1 MFLLLTIHW
10 LSQVSAIELF
20 QEHWR
25 AATEIGVLWLLIY
38 QIFRVFRS
46 TRGARILIGLAVVV
60 IVLTLASQLL
70 ELKVIEWIIKS
81 AAAILAFGLLIIFQ
95 PELRNALARLGSTN
109 FLPFS
114 TRHQQEFLD
123 ALADAVVKLS
133 NKRFG
138 ALFAIE
144 RNISL
149 ENYEST
155 GVTIDAQLSV
165 ELVTTIF
172 HPKTSLHDGGMVL
185 SQERVEAAGCIFPV
199 SQKEL
204 SDRAL
209 GLRHRAG
216 FGVSEDTDAVA
227 IVVSEETGAI
237 SIIVDG
243 KMLRDLSEAD
253 FRKQLE
259 DIFLSHGQSSEEMV
273 REELDVEN
281 GGSGSGDR
289 DLVSD

>member
-10 LSQVSAIELF
+10 RSQVSAIELF

-109 FLPFS
+109 FFSFS

-123 ALADAVVKLS
+123 ALADAVVELS

-237 SIIVDG
+237 SILVDG

-253 FRKQLE
+253 FRKKLE

-281 GGSGSGDR
+281 GSSGSGDR

>member
-1 MFLLLTIHW
+1 
-10 LSQVSAIELF
+10 VSAIELF

-38 QIFRVFRS
+38 QILRVFRS

-109 FLPFS
+109 LFSFS

-123 ALADAVVKLS
+123 ALSDAVVKLS

-216 FGVSEDTDAVA
+216 FGISEDTDAVA

-237 SIIVDG
+237 SILVDG

-253 FRKQLE
+253 FRKKLE

>member
-1 MFLLLTIHW
+1 M
-10 LSQVSAIELF
+10 SAIELF

-109 FLPFS
+109 FFSFS

-123 ALADAVVKLS
+123 ALSDAVVKLYK
-133 NKRFG
+133 KRFG

-216 FGVSEDTDAVA
+216 FGISEETDAVA

-237 SIIVDG
+237 SILVDG

-253 FRKQLE
+253 FRKKLE

-281 GGSGSGDR
+281 GGSGSGGR

>member
-1 MFLLLTIHW
+1 M
-10 LSQVSAIELF
+10 SAIELF

-109 FLPFS
+109 FFSFS

-123 ALADAVVKLS
+123 ALTDAVVKLS

-149 ENYEST
+149 VNYEST

-199 SQKEL
+199 SQREL

-216 FGVSEDTDAVA
+216 LGISEETDAVA

-237 SIIVDG
+237 SILVDG

-253 FRKQLE
+253 FRKKLE
-259 DIFLSHGQSSEEMV
+259 DISLSHGQSSEEMV

-281 GGSGSGDR
+281 GGSGSGGR

>member
-1 MFLLLTIHW
+1 M
-10 LSQVSAIELF
+10 SAIELF

-109 FLPFS
+109 LFSFS

-149 ENYEST
+149 EDYEST

-253 FRKQLE
+253 FRKKLE

-289 DLVSD
+289 DLVSH

>member
-1 MFLLLTIHW
+1 M
-10 LSQVSAIELF
+10 SAIELF

-109 FLPFS
+109 FFSFS

-123 ALADAVVKLS
+123 ALADAVVELS

-237 SIIVDG
+237 SILVDG

-253 FRKQLE
+253 FRKKLE

-281 GGSGSGDR
+281 GSSGSGDR

>member
-1 MFLLLTIHW
+1 M
-10 LSQVSAIELF
+10 SAIELF

-109 FLPFS
+109 LFS
-114 TRHQQEFLD
+114 FSIRHQQEFLD

-149 ENYEST
+149 ENYESS

-253 FRKQLE
+253 FRKKLE

>member
-1 MFLLLTIHW
+1 M
-10 LSQVSAIELF
+10 ELF

-109 FLPFS
+109 FFSFS

-123 ALADAVVKLS
+123 ALADAVVELS

-237 SIIVDG
+237 SILVDG

-253 FRKQLE
+253 FRKKLE

-281 GGSGSGDR
+281 GSSGSGDR

>member
-1 MFLLLTIHW
+1 M
-10 LSQVSAIELF
+10 SAIELF

-109 FLPFS
+109 LFSFS

-149 ENYEST
+149 ENYESS

-253 FRKQLE
+253 FRKKLE

>member
-1 MFLLLTIHW
+1 MSVTEI
-10 LSQVSAIELF
+10 F
-20 QEHWR
+20 QQHWR

-109 FLPFS
+109 LFSFS

-144 RNISL
+144 RSIGL
-149 ENYEST
+149 GDYQST
-155 GVTIDAQLSV
+155 GIKIDAQLSV

-172 HPKTSLHDGGMVL
+172 HPKTALHDGGMIL

-216 FGVSEDTDAVA
+216 FGISEESDAVA

-237 SIIVDG
+237 SIIVNG

-253 FRKQLE
+253 FRKKLE

-273 REELDVEN
+273 REELDVET

>member
-1 MFLLLTIHW
+1 M
-10 LSQVSAIELF
+10 SAIELF

-109 FLPFS
+109 LFSFS

-149 ENYEST
+149 EDYEST

-172 HPKTSLHDGGMVL
+172 HPKTALHDGGMIL

-216 FGVSEDTDAVA
+216 FGISEDTDAVA

-237 SIIVDG
+237 SVLVDG

-253 FRKQLE
+253 FRKKLE

>member
-1 MFLLLTIHW
+1 M
-10 LSQVSAIELF
+10 SAIELF

-109 FLPFS
+109 LFSFS
-114 TRHQQEFLD
+114 TRHQQAFLD

-172 HPKTSLHDGGMVL
+172 HPKTALHDGGMIL

-216 FGVSEDTDAVA
+216 FGISEDTDAVA

-237 SIIVDG
+237 SVLVDG

-253 FRKQLE
+253 FRKKLE

-281 GGSGSGDR
+281 GGPGSGDR

>member
-1 MFLLLTIHW
+1 
-10 LSQVSAIELF
+10 VSAIELF

-109 FLPFS
+109 FFSFS

-253 FRKQLE
+253 FRKKLE

>member
-1 MFLLLTIHW
+1 M
-10 LSQVSAIELF
+10 SAIELF

-109 FLPFS
+109 LFSFS

-172 HPKTSLHDGGMVL
+172 HPKTALHDGGMIL

-216 FGVSEDTDAVA
+216 FGISEDTDAVA

-237 SIIVDG
+237 SILVDG

-253 FRKQLE
+253 FRKKLE
-259 DIFLSHGQSSEEMV
+259 DIFLSYGQSSEEMV

>member
-1 MFLLLTIHW
+1 M
-10 LSQVSAIELF
+10 SAIELF

-109 FLPFS
+109 LFSFS

-172 HPKTSLHDGGMVL
+172 HPKTALHDGGMIL

-216 FGVSEDTDAVA
+216 FGISEDTDAVA

-237 SIIVDG
+237 SVLVDG

-253 FRKQLE
+253 FRKKLE

-281 GGSGSGDR
+281 GGPGSGDR

>member
-1 MFLLLTIHW
+1 M
-10 LSQVSAIELF
+10 SAIELF

-25 AATEIGVLWLLIY
+25 AAAEIGVLWLLIY

-109 FLPFS
+109 FFSFS

-172 HPKTSLHDGGMVL
+172 HPKTALHDGGMIL

-216 FGVSEDTDAVA
+216 FGISEDTDAVA

-237 SIIVDG
+237 SILVDG

-253 FRKQLE
+253 FRKKLE
-259 DIFLSHGQSSEEMV
+259 DIFLSYGQSSEEMV

>member
-1 MFLLLTIHW
+1 M
-10 LSQVSAIELF
+10 SAIELF

-38 QIFRVFRS
+38 QTFRVFRS

-109 FLPFS
+109 FFSFS

-172 HPKTSLHDGGMVL
+172 HPKTSLHDGGMIL

-216 FGVSEDTDAVA
+216 LGISEDTDAVA

-237 SIIVDG
+237 SILADG

-253 FRKQLE
+253 FRKKLK

>member
-1 MFLLLTIHW
+1 M
-10 LSQVSAIELF
+10 SAIELF

-25 AATEIGVLWLLIY
+25 AAAEIGVLWLLIY

-70 ELKVIEWIIKS
+70 ELKVIEWVIKS

-109 FLPFS
+109 LFSFS

-144 RNISL
+144 RSISL

-172 HPKTSLHDGGMVL
+172 HPKTALHDGGMIL

-216 FGVSEDTDAVA
+216 FGISEDTDAVA

-237 SIIVDG
+237 SILVDG

-253 FRKQLE
+253 FRKKLE

>member
-1 MFLLLTIHW
+1 
-10 LSQVSAIELF
+10 VSAIELF

-25 AATEIGVLWLLIY
+25 AAAEIGVLWLLIY

-109 FLPFS
+109 LFSFS

-144 RNISL
+144 RSISL

-216 FGVSEDTDAVA
+216 FGISEDTDAVA

-237 SIIVDG
+237 SILVDG

-253 FRKQLE
+253 FRKNLE

>member
-1 MFLLLTIHW
+1 M
-10 LSQVSAIELF
+10 SAIELF

-109 FLPFS
+109 LFSFS

-123 ALADAVVKLS
+123 ALSDAVVKLS

-149 ENYEST
+149 EDYEST

-253 FRKQLE
+253 FRKKLE

>member
-1 MFLLLTIHW
+1 M
-10 LSQVSAIELF
+10 SVIEF
-20 QEHWR
+20 FKENWR
-25 AATEIGVLWLLIY
+25 AAAEIGVLWLLIY
-38 QIFRVFRS
+38 QIFRVFRA
-46 TRGARILIGLAVVV
+46 TRGARILVGLAVVV

-109 FLPFS
+109 LFSFS
-114 TRHQQEFLD
+114 TTHQKVFLET
-123 ALADAVVKLS
+123 LADAVVKLS

-144 RNISL
+144 RSINL
-149 ENYEST
+149 EDYEST
-155 GVTIDAQLSV
+155 GVTIDSLLSV

-172 HPKTSLHDGGMVL
+172 HPKTALHDGGMIL
-185 SQERVEAAGCIFPV
+185 SQERILAAGCIFPV

-216 FGVSEDTDAVA
+216 FGISEESDAVA

-237 SIIVDG
+237 SIILNG
-243 KMLRDLSEAD
+243 KMLRDLPEAE
-253 FRKQLE
+253 FREKLE
-259 DIFLSHGQSSEEMV
+259 DIFLSHGQSTEEMV
-273 REELDVEN
+273 RTELGTET
-281 GGSGSGDR
+281 GSSGSGDR

>member
-1 MFLLLTIHW
+1 M
-10 LSQVSAIELF
+10 SAIELF

-109 FLPFS
+109 LFSFS
-114 TRHQQEFLD
+114 TRHQQAFLD

-172 HPKTSLHDGGMVL
+172 HPKTALHDGGVIL
-185 SQERVEAAGCIFPV
+185 SQERVESAGCIFPV

-216 FGVSEDTDAVA
+216 FGISEDTDAVA

-237 SIIVDG
+237 SVLVDG

-253 FRKQLE
+253 FRKKLE

-281 GGSGSGDR
+281 GGPGSGDR

>member
-1 MFLLLTIHW
+1 M
-10 LSQVSAIELF
+10 SAIELF

-109 FLPFS
+109 LFSFS

-123 ALADAVVKLS
+123 ALSDAVVKLS

-253 FRKQLE
+253 FRKKLE

>member
-1 MFLLLTIHW
+1 M
-10 LSQVSAIELF
+10 SAIELF

-109 FLPFS
+109 LFSFS

-149 ENYEST
+149 ENYESS

-216 FGVSEDTDAVA
+216 FGVSEETDAVA

-253 FRKQLE
+253 FRKKLE

>member
-1 MFLLLTIHW
+1 M
-10 LSQVSAIELF
+10 SAIELF

-109 FLPFS
+109 LFSFS

-172 HPKTSLHDGGMVL
+172 HPKTSLHDGGMIL

-216 FGVSEDTDAVA
+216 FGISEDTDAVA

-237 SIIVDG
+237 SILVDG

-253 FRKQLE
+253 FRKKLE

>member
-1 MFLLLTIHW
+1 M
-10 LSQVSAIELF
+10 SAIELF

-25 AATEIGVLWLLIY
+25 AATEVGVLWLLIY

-109 FLPFS
+109 LFSFS

-144 RNISL
+144 RSISL

-172 HPKTSLHDGGMVL
+172 HPKTALHDGGMIL

-216 FGVSEDTDAVA
+216 FGISEDTDAVA

-237 SIIVDG
+237 SVLVDG

-253 FRKQLE
+253 FRKKLE